1 MNIFGVGLPEV
12 TVILV
17 LALLIFG
24 PKKLPE
30 LGKQLGKTLKS
41 LKTASNEFQN
51 EINQVMNESNEQSFN
66 ELSNIEDSKNIND
79 IDISSDKFNND
90 NVLENDKD
98 NMKIISTGGGTIV
111 NHDSRELI
119 ESSTVIL
126 IKRNHSNTSGRALE
140 DTYENLLIER
150 KNIYETMSDY
160 IYKNNFKFSEW
171 LD

>member
-51 EINQVMNESNEQSFN
+51 EINQVMSESNEQSLN

-98 NMKIISTGGGTIV
+98 N
-111 NHDSRELI
+111 N
-119 ESSTVIL
+119 ESL
-126 IKRNHSNTSGRALE
+126 
-140 DTYENLLIER
+140 
-150 KNIYETMSDY
+150 
-160 IYKNNFKFSEW
+160 NN
-171 LD
+171 

>member
-41 LKTASNEFQN
+41 LKTASNEFQS
-51 EINQVMNESNEQSFN
+51 EINQVMNESNEQSLN

-98 NMKIISTGGGTIV
+98 N
-111 NHDSRELI
+111 N
-119 ESSTVIL
+119 ESL
-126 IKRNHSNTSGRALE
+126 
-140 DTYENLLIER
+140 
-150 KNIYETMSDY
+150 
-160 IYKNNFKFSEW
+160 NN
-171 LD
+171 